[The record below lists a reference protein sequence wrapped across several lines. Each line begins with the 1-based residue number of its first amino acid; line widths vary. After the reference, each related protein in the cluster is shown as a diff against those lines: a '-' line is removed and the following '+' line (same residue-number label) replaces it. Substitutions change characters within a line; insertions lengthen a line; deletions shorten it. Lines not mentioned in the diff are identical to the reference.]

1 MKPQVGTSWEQK
13 MQQKASRQQ
22 FLDFKREAVNSAK
35 EKRKVRVRGCVV
47 VLYGGCG
54 AFLPEIER
62 LPEARHTHGQATNLN
77 LQYPAFAWFQG

>member
-47 VLYGGCG
+47 VLYGGVVLSSLKLRG
-54 AFLPEIER
+54 FLRQGILMGR
-62 LPEARHTHGQATNLN
+62 LQT
-77 LQYPAFAWFQG
+77 